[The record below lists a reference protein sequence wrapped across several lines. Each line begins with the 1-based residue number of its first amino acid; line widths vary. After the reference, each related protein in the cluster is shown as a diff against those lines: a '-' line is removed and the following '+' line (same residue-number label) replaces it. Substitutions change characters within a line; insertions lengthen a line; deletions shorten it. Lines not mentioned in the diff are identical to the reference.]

1 MQCGEKAS
9 VRCNH
14 IVAFAQCCFWAGVVV
29 RILVLSVVFGVL
41 LSGQARAE
49 DDWKAV
55 EEIKPYAVTG
65 RTGPEL
71 YQSIGQKGPRIGVA
85 RVIAHT
91 TYVLTWD
98 RKFDTSNNGCTI
110 VSAKPKLKITYTL
123 PKPSQKLPSPV
134 KENWDR
140 FYDGIYK
147 HELVHGDTAK
157 DMTREI
163 VRTTVGLSI
172 PNDPKCQKM
181 RRELINRITALVNIQ
196 RQQGRDFDRVEMG
209 SGGNV
214 QQLVLALVN
223 GG

>member
-1 MQCGEKAS
+1 MRIAVLG
-9 VRCNH
+9 
-14 IVAFAQCCFWAGVVV
+14 IV
-29 RILVLSVVFGVL
+29 LGVL
-41 LSGQARAE
+41 LSAQAQAQVQAE
-49 DDWKAV
+49 DDWKAQ
-55 EEIKPYAVTG
+55 EIIKPYAITG

-71 YQSIGQKGPRIGVA
+71 YQSIGQKGPRIGIA

-98 RKFDTSNNGCTI
+98 RKFDNSNNGCTI

-123 PKPSQKLPSPV
+123 PKPSQKLASPV
-134 KENWDR
+134 KEDWDR

-147 HELVHGDTAK
+147 HELVHGETAK

-181 RRELINRITALVNIQ
+181 RRELIDRINALVAIQ

-214 QQLVLALVN
+214 EQLVLTLVN

>member
-1 MQCGEKAS
+1 M
-9 VRCNH
+9 
-14 IVAFAQCCFWAGVVV
+14 
-29 RILVLSVVFGVL
+29 RIAVFGIVFGVVM
-41 LSGQARAE
+41 SGQAQAE

-55 EEIKPYAVTG
+55 EIIKPYAISG

-71 YQSIGQKGPRIGVA
+71 YQSIGQKGPRIGIA

-98 RKFDTSNNGCTI
+98 RKFDNSNNGCTI

-123 PKPSQKLPSPV
+123 PKPSQKLSSPV
-134 KENWDR
+134 KENWER

-147 HELVHGDTAK
+147 HELVHGETAK

-181 RRELINRITALVNIQ
+181 RRELIDRINALVAVQ
-196 RQQGRDFDRVEMG
+196 RQQGRDFDRIEMG

-214 QQLVLALVN
+214 EQLVLTLVN

>member
-1 MQCGEKAS
+1 M
-9 VRCNH
+9 
-14 IVAFAQCCFWAGVVV
+14 
-29 RILVLSVVFGVL
+29 RIAVFGIVFGVVM
-41 LSGQARAE
+41 SGQAQAE

-55 EEIKPYAVTG
+55 EIIKPYAISG

-71 YQSIGQKGPRIGVA
+71 YQSIGQKGPRIGIA

-98 RKFDTSNNGCTI
+98 RKFDNSNNGCTI
-110 VSAKPKLKITYTL
+110 ASAKPKLKITYTL
-123 PKPSQKLPSPV
+123 PKPSQKLSSPV
-134 KENWDR
+134 KENWER

-147 HELVHGDTAK
+147 HELVHGETAK

-181 RRELINRITALVNIQ
+181 RRELIDRINALVAVQ
-196 RQQGRDFDRVEMG
+196 RQQGRDFDRIEMG

-214 QQLVLALVN
+214 EQLVLTLVN

>member
-1 MQCGEKAS
+1 M
-9 VRCNH
+9 
-14 IVAFAQCCFWAGVVV
+14 
-29 RILVLSVVFGVL
+29 RIAVLSVVLGHL
-41 LSGQARAE
+41 LSVLTLTGQARAD

-55 EEIKPYAVTG
+55 EVIKPYAISG
-65 RTGPEL
+65 RTGPQL
-71 YQSIGQKGPRIGVA
+71 YESIGERGPKAGKS

-91 TYVLTWD
+91 TFVLTWD
-98 RKFDTSNNGCTI
+98 RKFDNSNNGCRI

-123 PKPSQKLPSPV
+123 PKPSQKLTSPV
-134 KENWDR
+134 KENWER

-147 HELVHGDTAK
+147 HELVHGETAK

-181 RRELINRITALVNIQ
+181 RRELITRITDLVNVQ

-214 QQLVLALVN
+214 EQLILSLVN

>member
-1 MQCGEKAS
+1 MAVFG
-9 VRCNH
+9 
-14 IVAFAQCCFWAGVVV
+14 I
-29 RILVLSVVFGVL
+29 VFGVL
-41 LSGQARAE
+41 ISGQAQAE

-55 EEIKPYAVTG
+55 EIIKPYAISG

-71 YQSIGQKGPRIGVA
+71 YQSIGQKGPRIGIA

-98 RKFDTSNNGCTI
+98 RKFDNSNNGCTI

-123 PKPSQKLPSPV
+123 PKPSQKLSSPV
-134 KENWDR
+134 KENWEQ
-140 FYDGIYK
+140 FYEGIYK
-147 HELVHGDTAK
+147 HELVHGETAK

-181 RRELINRITALVNIQ
+181 RRELIDRINALVAVQ

-214 QQLVLALVN
+214 EQLVLSLVN
-223 GG
+223 G

>member
-1 MQCGEKAS
+1 
-9 VRCNH
+9 VIFRL
-14 IVAFAQCCFWAGVVV
+14 VGVLV
-29 RILVLSVVFGVL
+29 RIAVFGIVFGVVM
-41 LSGQARAE
+41 SGQAQAE

-55 EEIKPYAVTG
+55 EIIKPYAISG

-71 YQSIGQKGPRIGVA
+71 YQSIGQKGPRIGIA

-98 RKFDTSNNGCTI
+98 RKFDNSNNGCTI

-123 PKPSQKLPSPV
+123 PKPSQKLSSPV
-134 KENWDR
+134 KENWER

-147 HELVHGDTAK
+147 HELVHGETAK

-181 RRELINRITALVNIQ
+181 RRELIDRINALVAVQ
-196 RQQGRDFDRVEMG
+196 RQQGRDFDRIEMG

-214 QQLVLALVN
+214 EQLVLTLVN

>member
-1 MQCGEKAS
+1 M
-9 VRCNH
+9 
-14 IVAFAQCCFWAGVVV
+14 IFDWFGVVV
-29 RILVLSVVFGVL
+29 RIAVLSVVLGVL
-41 LSGQARAE
+41 LSGQAHAD

-55 EEIKPYAVTG
+55 EIIKPYSVDG
-65 RTGPEL
+65 RTGMQL
-71 YQSIGQKGPRIGVA
+71 YESIGERGPKAGKS

-91 TYVLTWD
+91 TFVLTWD
-98 RKFDTSNNGCTI
+98 RKFDNSNKGCTI
-110 VSAKPKLKITYTL
+110 VSAKPILKITYTM
-123 PKPSQKLPSPV
+123 PKPSQKLGSPV
-134 KENWDR
+134 KENWER

-147 HELVHGDTAK
+147 HERVHGETAK

-181 RRELINRITALVNIQ
+181 RRELINRITDLVNVQ

-214 QQLVLALVN
+214 EQLVLALVN

>member
-1 MQCGEKAS
+1 M
-9 VRCNH
+9 
-14 IVAFAQCCFWAGVVV
+14 F
-29 RILVLSVVFGVL
+29 
-41 LSGQARAE
+41 SGQAVAE

-55 EEIKPYAVTG
+55 EVIKPYAISG

-71 YQSIGQKGPRIGVA
+71 YESIGERGPKAGKS

-91 TYVLTWD
+91 TFVLTWD
-98 RKFDTSNNGCTI
+98 RKFDNSNNGCTI
-110 VSAKPKLKITYTL
+110 VSARPKLKITYTL
-123 PKPSQKLPSPV
+123 PKPSQKLTSPA
-134 KENWDR
+134 KENWER
-140 FYDGIYK
+140 FYNGIYK

-181 RRELINRITALVNIQ
+181 RRELINRITDLVNVQ

-214 QQLVLALVN
+214 EQLILALVN

>member
-1 MQCGEKAS
+1 M
-9 VRCNH
+9 
-14 IVAFAQCCFWAGVVV
+14 
-29 RILVLSVVFGVL
+29 RIAVLSVVFGFL
-41 LSGQARAE
+41 FSGAAFTEQAHAE

-55 EEIKPYAVTG
+55 ETIKPYAISG
-65 RTGPEL
+65 RTGPQL
-71 YQSIGQKGPRIGVA
+71 YESIGERGPKAGKS

-91 TYVLTWD
+91 TFVLTWD
-98 RKFDTSNNGCTI
+98 RKFDNSNNGCTI

-123 PKPSQKLPSPV
+123 PKPSQKLSSPV
-134 KENWDR
+134 KENWER

-181 RRELINRITALVNIQ
+181 RRELINRINALVAVQ

-214 QQLVLALVN
+214 EQLILALVN

>member
-1 MQCGEKAS
+1 M
-9 VRCNH
+9 
-14 IVAFAQCCFWAGVVV
+14 
-29 RILVLSVVFGVL
+29 RIAVFGIVFGVL
-41 LSGQARAE
+41 MSGQAQAE

-55 EEIKPYAVTG
+55 EVIKPYAISG

-71 YQSIGQKGPRIGVA
+71 YQSIGQKGPRIGIA

-98 RKFDTSNNGCTI
+98 RKFDNSNNDCTI

-123 PKPSQKLPSPV
+123 PKPSQKLSSPV
-134 KENWDR
+134 KENWER

-147 HELVHGDTAK
+147 HELVHGETAK

-181 RRELINRITALVNIQ
+181 RRELINRINALVAVQ

-214 QQLVLALVN
+214 EQLVLSLVN
-223 GG
+223 G

>member
-1 MQCGEKAS
+1 
-9 VRCNH
+9 
-14 IVAFAQCCFWAGVVV
+14 V
-29 RILVLSVVFGVL
+29 RIAVLGAFLGVL
-41 LSGQARAE
+41 FSGYAHAE

-55 EEIKPYAVTG
+55 EEIKPYAISG

-98 RKFDTSNNGCTI
+98 RKFDNSNNACTI
-110 VSAKPKLKITYTL
+110 VSARPKLKITYTL
-123 PKPSQKLPSPV
+123 PKPSQKLASPV
-134 KENWDR
+134 KENWER

-181 RRELINRITALVNIQ
+181 RKELIRRITDLVNIQ

-209 SGGNV
+209 RDGNV
-214 QQLVLALVN
+214 EQLVLALVN

>member
-1 MQCGEKAS
+1 M
-9 VRCNH
+9 
-14 IVAFAQCCFWAGVVV
+14 
-29 RILVLSVVFGVL
+29 RIDVFGIVFGVVM
-41 LSGQARAE
+41 SGQAQAE

-55 EEIKPYAVTG
+55 EIIKPYAISG

-71 YQSIGQKGPRIGVA
+71 YQSIGQKGPRIGIA

-98 RKFDTSNNGCTI
+98 RKFDNSNNGCTI

-123 PKPSQKLPSPV
+123 PKPSQKLSSPV
-134 KENWDR
+134 KENWER

-147 HELVHGDTAK
+147 HELVHGETAK

-181 RRELINRITALVNIQ
+181 RRELIDRINALVAVQ
-196 RQQGRDFDRVEMG
+196 RQQGRDFDRIEMG

-214 QQLVLALVN
+214 EQLVLTLVN

>member
-1 MQCGEKAS
+1 
-9 VRCNH
+9 
-14 IVAFAQCCFWAGVVV
+14 V
-29 RILVLSVVFGVL
+29 RIAVFGIVFGVL
-41 LSGQARAE
+41 MSGQAQAE

-55 EEIKPYAVTG
+55 EVIKPYAISG

-71 YQSIGQKGPRIGVA
+71 YQSIGQKGPRIGIA

-98 RKFDTSNNGCTI
+98 RKFDNSNNDCTI

-123 PKPSQKLPSPV
+123 PKPSQKLSSPV
-134 KENWDR
+134 KENWER

-147 HELVHGDTAK
+147 HELVHGETAK

-181 RRELINRITALVNIQ
+181 RRELINRINALVAVQ

-214 QQLVLALVN
+214 EQLVLSLVN
-223 GG
+223 G